1 MLLKKNKEVNKKRS
15 NLVENFSIKNLD
27 LKDIDYS
34 IETKKIFSNFNFS
47 IKKESL
53 FRLWRIR
60 IRKTTLLNL
69 LLNFKYP
76 EKGKLLINERSIEE
90 YDYENFLMKI
100 NYLQQ
105 DPSIFDGSFVE
116 NIALQ
121 EIYNTNIKKR

>member
-1 MLLKKNKEVNKKRS
+1 M
-15 NLVENFSIKNLD
+15 
-27 LKDIDYS
+27 
-34 IETKKIFSNFNFS
+34 
-47 IKKESL
+47 
-53 FRLWRIR
+53 
-60 IRKTTLLNL
+60 LNL

-121 EIYNTNIKKR
+121 EIYNTNIKKIEEVIELTNLKTFFTQRCNSDYNFNLKELGNNISGGEKQRITLARVLYDPRGTYYFG